1 MAEEDSLE
9 GLQGLHRDLLALT
22 ESRLPTLERL
32 WAELETRI
40 DEFKTLVDRPRK
52 NDKSRQILSSGVF
65 RVMPL
70 MNDYKLTGDLLLG
83 TITIDGDDY
92 AINDDF
98 KQQTIQ
104 IADTLDLDE
113 LQSAA
118 LLHAAQRDS
127 RELDRPPLMT
137 SMIRFHK
144 RRQFLLE
151 CLRLGIK
158 LSLDSEE
165 LDDEIQG
172 RFKVFVCLV
181 LDTPEITISENAYR
195 YWQKCL
201 SSMADIEKWLHQLSE
216 RMQSTYVLGQAP
228 SPEFIETTNLQQSS
242 LIRQHESL
250 STICSYLVKREY
262 ANVGNFRSLLSGI
275 KSLDK
280 HDIILVHYVPILT
293 SLISFLGSA
302 ESQCSLREARSL
314 HQTIAA
320 GRDGDPWAL
329 RNLHAATVVL
339 WLAEYSGRYIDN
351 PEGSPLQGVDLT
363 AEAEARSA
371 LFMEALK
378 DGAFHFLLSV
388 SQDIRPNKW
397 YDPAK
402 ASLVSFLLHEAP
414 VLPSDSAQ
422 PSDFFQS
429 LLMEQLQSF
438 IDAFITN
445 MPDTLRKLKVEEDEQ
460 RKLLHSRFQRGPV
473 EYELHLERF
482 LVIIAYAFDGYPD
495 AAQAFWADIDGNLF
509 GFLQWAA
516 KRQPTPR
523 VAAFC
528 EMLRSLSCGDE
539 CADSAHKFLLE
550 EGASSSGKIRRTSSL
565 SYTHI
570 FNELSVFAK
579 SIHDQKKTPQGA
591 LYPAPQN
598 PADQIVEPESAMM
611 LESYLRLLAHLCRQ
625 SSVARQWILNHDT
638 FNFIGILFYLCVD
651 KVESR
656 LRASCF
662 SALAALL
669 TAKNQHL
676 ANIIWTE
683 LDSWTVSGFVVGA
696 KQSNISSPA
705 SRHDIWE
712 TLPAGYDESVAF
724 IELLRALI
732 EPNPD
737 DSGLNDTL
745 PFPENL
751 GSSYRMP
758 GIDNFIDFVLGRV
771 FAQKCREL
779 QDPLQLR
786 VMRWNCLSF
795 IVACLSSFNEDLVIF
810 ANKSNIAVDSAI
822 ESSSLAAYVRLH
834 PFARVMEWLFN
845 EKVLNALFAAAHQDV
860 SEVDDASS
868 DSPLVLSLMLSIE
881 VMDLLMKFQS
891 TYLDIIRPLIKLQPS
906 QQRSSVANFALASF
920 EDAVLNNLQTV
931 VDLGLYCGTGHQ
943 ELTRVSLRLLEILSS
958 SRKLA
963 VSPTAG
969 FGQRSSRSKII
980 GIMEKENDSERI
992 ARSLIGEMQQDPR
1005 ELEVGP
1011 DSPGFIIKV
1020 HILNFLNSCLA
1031 AVPNRP
1037 TIAHL
1042 LLGFTCGGNTVS
1054 IADDGLFAES
1064 ASLFHAILKL
1074 AVEYPDTDDGMLV
1087 SWQSTVKRGC
1097 LDILRKLWKSSL
1109 TSNYVMSEL
1118 RVNEYIFAQA
1128 SRQAPADMN
1137 TLWDGKTI
1145 SEQDFSL
1152 SDSTIAYQN
1161 FLQQRSAF
1169 YDYAARELRITV
1181 RSGMPTLK
1189 SRIQSTLLGTTISLE
1204 GEQFQNPSI
1213 FDLFDFM
1220 ELEISQE
1227 FGVPPLKLLAGL
1239 DFEICKKEE
1248 QGLKLYDLP
1257 LVQELIT
1264 LRCSEMRK
1272 SGLLSNS
1279 VDEQQI
1285 QIETQTILL
1294 YFYGDNQRQKTMCV
1308 QEEVLKAWVQLATVT
1323 LESGDFD
1330 IGARTSFILQ
1340 ALQIILPKLEK
1351 SYSEDATTAVE
1362 LASLARAL
1370 LQSIDFDSTSFE
1382 KTKTGDFA
1390 NERLSQLFRAS
1401 LIGTFCPVST
1411 VQLRETCYQTCY
1423 RYLRGTSKKAT
1434 KGSALGRHTLRTVR
1448 NAGDR
1453 LIDVLCDDA
1462 YAGQGTCKIS
1472 ALLLLDALVA
1482 MAIREDSK
1490 YMIEAFIR
1498 LNFVGV
1504 LVDNIKLIPT
1514 ELRTAQA
1521 AGKHCFTIKSLERA
1535 NKCLDVPL
1543 LLSYYDASLALLIR
1557 ACQTRL
1563 GAAHVLNAGLFQ
1575 SVRESQIFSA
1585 DPDIGLGEPLS
1596 FQTSHLTS
1604 PLDLHQSIEP
1614 DLSIEFEN
1622 PNALQR
1628 YFNLMLSVLRVINS
1642 AVLSRGPQNDQTV
1655 FQAREFL
1662 KENRNSMV
1670 SIFKRSVKVGG
1681 LQDIGADL
1689 GELVDCFT
1697 LLVSA
1702 TGFLEVSVN
1711 GHFILGTWTDASQY
1725 EEKANSQKAAP
1736 NVFS

>member
-1 MAEEDSLE
+1 MAEEDGLE

-22 ESRLPTLERL
+22 ESRLPMLERL
-32 WAELETRI
+32 WAELEARI
-40 DEFKTLVDRPRK
+40 DEFKTLLDRPRK
-52 NDKSRQILSSGVF
+52 NDKSRQILSSG
-65 RVMPL
+65 
-70 MNDYKLTGDLLLG
+70 

-92 AINDDF
+92 SVNDDF

-118 LLHAAQRDS
+118 LLHVAQRDS
-127 RELDRPPLMT
+127 QELDRPPLMT
-137 SMIRFHK
+137 SIIRFHK

-165 LDDEIQG
+165 LDDEIRG
-172 RFKVFVCLV
+172 RFKIFVCLV
-181 LDTPEITISENAYR
+181 LGIPEITINENAYK

-201 SSMADIEKWLHQLSE
+201 SGMTEIEKWLHQLSE

-228 SPEFIETTNLQQSS
+228 SPEFVETIQLQQSS
-242 LIRQHESL
+242 LTRQHESL
-250 STICSYLVKREY
+250 SAICSYLVKREY
-262 ANVGNFRSLLSGI
+262 ASVGNFRSLLSGI

-280 HDIILVHYVPILT
+280 HDIILVHYIPILT

-314 HQTIAA
+314 HQIIAT
-320 GRDGDPWAL
+320 GREGDPWAL
-329 RNLHAATVVL
+329 RNFHAATVVL

-351 PEGSPLQGVDLT
+351 PESSPLQGVDLT
-363 AEAEARSA
+363 AEAEARSV
-371 LFMEALK
+371 LFMESLK

-402 ASLVSFLLHEAP
+402 AGLVSFLLHEAS
-414 VLPSDSAQ
+414 VLPPESIP

-438 IDAFITN
+438 VDAFITN

-460 RKLLHSRFQRGPV
+460 RKLRRSRFQRGPV

-482 LVIIAYAFDGYPD
+482 LIITAYAFDGYPD

-579 SIHDQKKTPQGA
+579 SIHDQKKNPQGA

-611 LESYLRLLAHLCRQ
+611 LESYLRLLSHLCRQ

-662 SALAALL
+662 CALAALL
-669 TAKNQHL
+669 TAKNQQL
-676 ANIIWTE
+676 ANIIWIE
-683 LDSWTVSGFVVGA
+683 LDSWTVSGFIVGA
-696 KQSNISSPA
+696 KQSNMPNPA
-705 SRHDIWE
+705 SRHDVWE

-732 EPNPD
+732 EPYPD
-737 DSGLNDTL
+737 DSGLNDAL

-758 GIDNFIDFVLGRV
+758 GIDNFVDFVMGRT
-771 FAQKCREL
+771 FAQKCTEL
-779 QDPLQLR
+779 YDPLQLR

-795 IVACLSSFNEDLVIF
+795 IVACLSSFNEDLVVF

-822 ESSSLAAYVRLH
+822 ESSSLAAYARLH

-845 EKVLNALFAAAHQDV
+845 EKVLAALFAAAHQDIN
-860 SEVDDASS
+860 EVDDAAS

-891 TYLDIIRPLIKLQPS
+891 TYLDIVRPLTKLQSS
-906 QQRSSVANFALASF
+906 QQRSSVANSALASF
-920 EDAVLNNLQTV
+920 EDAVLNNLQIV

-943 ELTRVSLRLLEILSS
+943 ELTLVSLRLLEKLSS
-958 SRKLA
+958 SRKL
-963 VSPTAG
+963 VISPTAG

-992 ARSLIGEMQQDPR
+992 ARSLIGEVQQDPR

-1031 AVPNRP
+1031 AMPNRP
-1037 TIAHL
+1037 TVAHL
-1042 LLGFTCGGNTVS
+1042 LLGFTCGSSN
-1054 IADDGLFAES
+1054 
-1064 ASLFHAILKL
+1064 
-1074 AVEYPDTDDGMLV
+1074 
-1087 SWQSTVKRGC
+1087 STVKRGC
-1097 LDILRKLWKSSL
+1097 LDVLRKLWKSPL

-1118 RVNEYIFAQA
+1118 RVNGYIFAQA

-1145 SEQDFSL
+1145 SEQDFLL
-1152 SDSTIAYQN
+1152 SDSANAYQN

-1169 YDYAARELRITV
+1169 YDYAARELRVTV
-1181 RSGMPTLK
+1181 HSGMPTLK
-1189 SRIQSTLLGTTISLE
+1189 SRIQSTLLGTTISSE
-1204 GEQFQNPSI
+1204 GEQFQTPSI

-1220 ELEISQE
+1220 ELEINRE
-1227 FGVPPLKLLAGL
+1227 FGVPQLKLLAGL
-1239 DFEICKKEE
+1239 DFEICKNEE

-1272 SGLLSNS
+1272 TGLLSNPA
-1279 VDEQQI
+1279 DEQQM
-1285 QIETQTILL
+1285 QIEAQAILL
-1294 YFYGDNQRQKTMCV
+1294 CFYGDNQLRKIMLV
-1308 QEEVLKAWVQLATVT
+1308 QEEVLKSWVQLATVT

-1330 IGARTSFILQ
+1330 ASARTSFILQ
-1340 ALQIILPKLEK
+1340 ALQVILPKLEK
-1351 SYSEDATTAVE
+1351 SYSEDTTTAVE
-1362 LASLARAL
+1362 LAGLAGAL
-1370 LQSIDFDSTSFE
+1370 LQGIDFDTTTFE

-1390 NERLSQLFRAS
+1390 NERLSQLFRTS
-1401 LIGTFCPVST
+1401 QIGIFCPVST

-1423 RYLRGTSKKAT
+1423 RYLRGTSKKAV
-1434 KGSALGRHTLRTVR
+1434 KGSALGRHILRAVR
-1448 NAGDR
+1448 NSGDR

-1482 MAIREDSK
+1482 IAIREESK

-1514 ELRTAQA
+1514 ELRVAHA
-1521 AGKHCFTIKSLERA
+1521 A
-1535 NKCLDVPL
+1535 DVPL
-1543 LLSYYDASLALLIR
+1543 LLSYYDASLALLLR
-1557 ACQTRL
+1557 VCQTRL

-1585 DPDIGLGEPLS
+1585 DPDIGL
-1596 FQTSHLTS
+1596 
-1604 PLDLHQSIEP
+1604 
-1614 DLSIEFEN
+1614 EFEN
-1622 PNALQR
+1622 PNALKR
-1628 YFNLMLSVLRVINS
+1628 YFDLMLSVLRVINS
-1642 AVLSRGPQNDQTV
+1642 AILSRGPQNDQTV

-1670 SIFKRSVKVGG
+1670 SIFKRYIKVGG
-1681 LQDIGADL
+1681 LQDIEADL

-1702 TGFLEVSVN
+1702 TGFLE
-1711 GHFILGTWTDASQY
+1711 Y
-1725 EEKANSQKAAP
+1725 EENANSQKVVP
-1736 NVFS
+1736 NMLS